1 MSRIRID
8 TIVNKPATGA
18 PDFPYGLTAQ
28 TASIVGVLTAGTY
41 EINEL
46 NITGVSTLTGAIN
59 ADSTVAS
66 SSTITGAVIVA
77 GGVGVGKSVYIGGN
91 VGVGGN
97 FSAGGT
103 ITYDDV
109 TNVDSIGIV
118 TARTGIEVT
127 AGGITVA
134 GGGLDIV
141 GLTTGLSVTGPST
154 YAGNVLLSSGT
165 VQINDTTESTDKD
178 TGAVV
183 INGGV
188 GIEKNLNVGIGLT
201 VEASGFATFSQ
212 GMKIG
217 GGMMLKEKIH
227 IEGTAWNSSGDINL
241 DYGNTHYNT
250 ANLGGTN
257 NTINITSARGIN
269 TSMDVGDV
277 LSVTCIT
284 AVSASTAY
292 INQINVDHRYAGI
305 TSCWVGSV
313 GGAGGNVPTE
323 GGSNGVDIYAMN
335 IIKTGNLAFTV
346 IANHNKAPAG

>member
-66 SSTITGAVIVA
+66 SSTTTGAVIVA

-91 VGVGGN
+91 VVVDGN
-97 FSAGGT
+97 ISAGGT

-109 TNVDSIGIV
+109 TNVDSIGVV
-118 TARTGIEVT
+118 TARSGIEVN
-127 AGGITVA
+127 AGGITV

-154 YAGNVLLSSGT
+154 YAGNILASSGT
-165 VQINDTTESTDKD
+165 VQINDTTDSTSKD
-178 TGAVV
+178 TGAVIV
-183 INGGV
+183 NGGV

-241 DYGNTHYNT
+241 DYGNVHYNT

-257 NTINITSARGIN
+257 NTINVTSARGIN
-269 TSMDVGDV
+269 TSMDIGDV
-277 LSVTCIT
+277 LAVTCIT
-284 AVSASTAY
+284 NVSASTAY
-292 INQINVDHRYAGI
+292 INQINIDHRYAGI
-305 TSCWVGSV
+305 TSCWIGNATA
-313 GGAGGNVPTE
+313 AGGNVPTE
-323 GGSNGVDIYAMN
+323 GGSNGVDIYAMT
-335 IIKTGNLAFTV
+335 IIKTANQTFTV
-346 IANHNKAPAG
+346 IANHSNAPS